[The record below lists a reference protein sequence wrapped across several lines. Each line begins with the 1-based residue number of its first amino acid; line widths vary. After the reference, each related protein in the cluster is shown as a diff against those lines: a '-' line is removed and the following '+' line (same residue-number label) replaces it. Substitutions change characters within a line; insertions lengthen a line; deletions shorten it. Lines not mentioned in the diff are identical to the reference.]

1 MPSNDKALAWMTVM
15 EVLDLSGYEQKIKD
29 WCVQSRSLICSRE
42 VGNGKDTPYPHVHIL
57 TIYDEMISSQTIHN
71 RAKKFFGDLS
81 VNNFRNTVWKSYK
94 EDRGLQQYV
103 SKGPSDTE
111 QTPPVI
117 LYHTED
123 MEYIMEDHNNWW
135 IKHNQIEEERAA
147 NAKKITSAKKQQNA
161 SDILIKQIIEQ
172 LDKTHVPTHDGEL
185 FTQTC
190 KHLLALRKGKTQD
203 HFAFPII
210 QAVMY
215 HYHPVDT
222 ANLFVERLHKKY
234 FT

>member
-1 MPSNDKALAWMTVM
+1 MTVM
-15 EVLDLSGYEQKIKD
+15 EVLDISGYEQKIID

-71 RAKKFFGDLS
+71 HAKKFFGQL
-81 VNNFRNTVWKSYK
+81 NNFRNTIWKSYK
-94 EDRGLQQYV
+94 ADRGLQQYV
-103 SKGPSDTE
+103 SKGPSDVQ

-123 MEYIMEDHNNWW
+123 MEYIMDDHKNWW
-135 IKHNQIEEERAA
+135 IEHNRIESE
-147 NAKKITSAKKQQNA
+147 KSKGKTTSSKKQQNA
-161 SDILIKQIIEQ
+161 SDILIAQIIEH
-172 LDKTHVPTHDGEL
+172 LDKTHVPTHDNEL
-185 FTQTC
+185 FTQIC
-190 KHLLALRKGKTQD
+190 KHLLFLRKGKTQD
-203 HFAFPII
+203 HFAFPVI

-215 HYHPVDT
+215 HYQPVDT
-222 ANLFVERLHKKY
+222 ANVFIQRLHKKY